1 MNVNPFK
8 HPIVVSSTNRRWSTF
23 NALKPTATSE
33 YSSRFFF
40 FSLLVSYSWISRL
53 VHFPFSILRVS
64 ICHFLRDSILFAFYR
79 FRIVFVILI
88 RVAVEIGEQE
98 VEEHRVWQNY
108 DERPFWVVT
117 VVNEQLAAVQKRQAE
132 LTLFNI
138 MRSVYC
144 IYLYEWNHGIYGYL
158 ENSE

>member
-1 MNVNPFK
+1 M
-8 HPIVVSSTNRRWSTF
+8 
-23 NALKPTATSE
+23 
-33 YSSRFFF
+33 
-40 FSLLVSYSWISRL
+40 
-53 VHFPFSILRVS
+53 RVS
-64 ICHFLRDSILFAFYR
+64 ICHFLRDSILFALYR

-88 RVAVEIGEQE
+88 CVAVEIGEQE

-138 MRSVYC
+138 MRRVYC
-144 IYLYEWNHGIYGYL
+144 IYLYE
-158 ENSE
+158 